1 MKKFFQ
7 RYLPPIAQI
16 KSHPSLQFFGKRLHD
31 PNLWHL
37 NRRSVAGG
45 TAIGLFSAFILIPL
59 HTVLAALLAILF
71 RVNLPLAIAL
81 VWITNPIT
89 MPPII
94 YFDYLLGS
102 ILLRIPLQPLEF
114 QFSSQWFLTTLK
126 PFLLGCIVLSTVSA
140 LAGYWVSIGLWRLQV
155 NRLWR
160 NRCRKRL
167 QPENTL
173 IKPKK
178 VRQIRKFTLTKK

>member
-7 RYLPPIAQI
+7 RYLPPISQI
-16 KSHPSLQFFGKRLHD
+16 KSHRGLQFLGKRLHD
-31 PNLWHL
+31 PSLWHL

-89 MPPII
+89 MPLLF

-102 ILLRIPLQPLEF
+102 ILLRIPRQPLEF
-114 QFSSQWFLTTLK
+114 QFSSQWFLATVE
-126 PFLLGCIVLSTVSA
+126 PFLLGCLVLSTISA
-140 LAGYWVSIGLWRLQV
+140 LAGYWLIIWLWRLQV

-160 NRCRKRL
+160 ARCRKRL
-167 QPENTL
+167 QPERTL
-173 IKPKK
+173 LKPKK
-178 VRQIRKFTLTKK
+178 FGKLENSP